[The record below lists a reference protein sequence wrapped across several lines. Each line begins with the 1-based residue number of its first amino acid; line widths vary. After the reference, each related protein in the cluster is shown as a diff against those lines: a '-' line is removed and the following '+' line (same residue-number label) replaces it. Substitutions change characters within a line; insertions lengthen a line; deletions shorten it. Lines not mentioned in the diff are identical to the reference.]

1 MSKKS
6 CIFSSLSIQCKLDR
20 TTWTWCTRSVEISCI
35 FTFRMNLCEYQ
46 TVCLVH
52 LYIVNILCKWTRL
65 LGNTVELLIDSYIV
79 CPRSDPFYVVTY
91 YIKWPLLLG
100 QTVYQIRL
108 VNLSLY
114 ILMFLNAGW
123 GRDGITY
130 ASPPPPG
137 PFFYTYVFNKGSRKT
152 VLF

>member
-1 MSKKS
+1 MIDFRNVYCMSKKS

-35 FTFRMNLCEYQ
+35 FTFRMNLCEFQ

-52 LYIVNILCKWTRL
+52 LYIVNTLCKWTRL

-91 YIKWPLLLG
+91 YIKWA
-100 QTVYQIRL
+100 TTSWTHSSTYR
-108 VNLSLY
+108 SSDFLY
-114 ILMFLNAGW
+114 IFLKIIKASHCMTKFMFWPMKMRILV
-123 GRDGITY
+123 IL
-130 ASPPPPG
+130 
-137 PFFYTYVFNKGSRKT
+137 V
-152 VLF
+152 